1 MSSKRFNNILFSLPI
16 VISIISFSSS
26 VAFMSG
32 KYLQRIEYNTNST
45 TEMQQSLKDISVEN
59 KRLWEYI
66 LINNNK
72 DPSSI
77 IKEVNKQ
84 K

>member
-1 MSSKRFNNILFSLPI
+1 MQSKSFNTISFSFPI

-32 KYLQRIEYNTNST
+32 KYFQRIEHNSDSA
-45 TEMQQSLKDISVEN
+45 TEMQQSLKAISIEN
-59 KRLWEYI
+59 KKLWEYI
-66 LINNNK
+66 LTNNPK
-72 DPSSI
+72 PPSLI
-77 IKEVNKQ
+77 VKEVHSK